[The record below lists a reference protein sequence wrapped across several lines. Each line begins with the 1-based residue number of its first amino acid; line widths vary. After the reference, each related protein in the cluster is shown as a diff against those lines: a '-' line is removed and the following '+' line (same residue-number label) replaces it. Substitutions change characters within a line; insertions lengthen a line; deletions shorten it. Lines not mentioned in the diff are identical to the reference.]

1 MPVDE
6 VASMIMEMVLLC
18 MVLFF
23 LNVVH
28 AAVLV
33 INEAI
38 DKQNAEE
45 TLQALLNPAALL
57 TKIEKDNSERYQ
69 EELYTAKRN
78 KEDKSQERV

>member
-1 MPVDE
+1 MM
-6 VASMIMEMVLLC
+6 SIFFC
-18 MVLFF
+18 LF
-23 LNVVH
+23 LVH

-57 TKIEKDNSERYQ
+57 TKTEKDNSERYQ